1 MMSARWVVDA
11 LGLDHI
17 LEGSRHC
24 LGRRTSCKLP
34 NRNVSP
40 CSTQFWDMT
49 CQLFHHGSLQ
59 PGE

>member
-1 MMSARWVVDA
+1 MMSALWVVDA

-40 CSTQFWDMT
+40 
-49 CQLFHHGSLQ
+49 
-59 PGE
+59 